1 MSNVIYFDSLTAT
14 EPQGASWEKMM
25 EVLRSDF
32 LKEKTLKYRALLSQL
47 DQAEASGDKA
57 AIDGIKA
64 EMKNVKTGCPAIVCQ
79 ALLEGGK
86 DKTCIR
92 DYTGYMMADFDHVPA
107 DRLAEALAKVKA
119 DPYAFVVYTTIS
131 GRGFRVIARVD
142 EKVTE
147 VNFRAAWL
155 SVNEYF
161 KGVTGLG
168 YDTQCSN
175 VTRLCGLAWDA
186 KAEYHPVAKRVK
198 VKHSLDSKKA
208 RKGKGAGRP
217 AKAANLSERVRQMV
231 EADGAVYADGR
242 HNDYVSRCIYL
253 MNRYG
258 VPIDNCIEWALDEF
272 DDYDASHPKTVES
285 MVRNIYQKHSDEH
298 ATLAASTSSRK
309 ASISEMENFIS
320 ERYNI
325 RLNLLSMKLEFC
337 EKPHN
342 DNVNDTSRSHSSLD
356 DTSRSHSSL
365 DDTSRSHSSF
375 FILHS
380 SFNTVDDRFV
390 KSLWR
395 KMQLAGINADLQA
408 LFNILGSDFVEAYHP
423 FKSWIERLPA
433 WDGTTDY
440 IRQFFSLVHC
450 ADICDEEFHRYTRC
464 WFLAM
469 VASVMYDDAVNHCIL
484 TFIGRQGTYKST
496 FMLYILP
503 PHLRQFFA
511 TKSNSFQLTKDDRLM
526 LAQNI
531 VISLEEIDSMAPKEI
546 NQLKAFTTL
555 PQVNERPPYGHNT
568 MLMPRVA
575 SLTATGNNLTF
586 LTDQTGNRRWLP
598 FHVMGIDNPR
608 TAHIPYEG
616 MYAQALALIRGG
628 ERYWLEDSDIRKLNE
643 HNRNFMAPDPATEL
657 IVTYFMH
664 PRSEAE
670 TKYMTATKIA
680 ARFAPAVKLS
690 STKVGLAMAELG
702 FEQHRQK
709 NGRFWKVAERPQC
722 DIDSCIPD
730 IDHSELHESDMPF

>member
-92 DYTGYMMADFDHVPA
+92 DYTGYMMADFDHVPD

-119 DPYAFVVYTTIS
+119 DPYTFVVYTTIS

-342 DNVNDTSRSHSSLD
+342 DNIN

-450 ADICDEEFHRYTRC
+450 ADISDEEFHRYTRC

>member
-92 DYTGYMMADFDHVPA
+92 DYTGYMMADFDHVPD

-119 DPYAFVVYTTIS
+119 DPYTFVVYTTIS

-161 KGVTGLG
+161 KGVTGLD

-175 VTRLCGLAWDA
+175 VTRLCGLAWDV

-272 DDYDASHPKTVES
+272 DDYAASHPKTVES

-342 DNVNDTSRSHSSLD
+342 DNVN

-450 ADICDEEFHRYTRC
+450 ADISDEEFHRYTRC

>member
-1 MSNVIYFDSLTAT
+1 MSKVIYFDSLTAT
-14 EPQGASWEKMM
+14 EPQGVSWEKMM

-47 DQAEASGDKA
+47 EQAEAAGDKEA
-57 AIDGIKA
+57 ADSVKA
-64 EMKNVKTGCPAIVCQ
+64 EMKIQKTGCPAIVCQ
-79 ALLEGGK
+79 AELEGGK

-92 DYTGYMMADFDHVPA
+92 DYTGYMMADFDHVPD
-107 DRLAEALAKVKA
+107 DRLADAIAKVKA
-119 DPYAFVVYTTIS
+119 DAYTFVVYTTIS

-147 VNFRAAWL
+147 ANYRAAWL

-161 KGVTGLG
+161 KGVTGLD
-168 YDTQCSN
+168 YDTQCGN

-198 VKHSLDSKKA
+198 VKHSLDSKRA

-217 AKAANLSERVRQMV
+217 AKAANLGERVRQMV

-258 VPIDNCIEWALDEF
+258 VPIDNCTEWALNEF
-272 DDYDASHPKTVES
+272 GDYAASHPKAIET
-285 MVRNIYQKHSDEH
+285 MVRNVYQNHSEEH
-298 ATLAASTSSRK
+298 ATLTASTSSRK
-309 ASISEMENFIS
+309 ASIREMEKFIS

-325 RLNLLSMKLEFC
+325 RLNLLSMKLEFS

-342 DNVNDTSRSHSSLD
+342 DNINP
-356 DTSRSHSSL
+356 SL

-375 FILHS
+375 FILNS
-380 SFNTVDDRFV
+380 SFNIVDDRFV

-395 KMQLAGINADLQA
+395 QMQLAGINADLQA
-408 LFNILGSDFVEAYHP
+408 VFNILGSDFVEAYHP
-423 FKSWIERLPA
+423 FKSWIESLPA

-440 IRQFFSLVHC
+440 IRQFFSMVHC
-450 ADICDEEFHRYTRC
+450 ADISDEEFHRYTRC

-469 VASVMYDDAVNHCIL
+469 VASVMYDDVVNHCIL

-496 FMLYILP
+496 FMLHILP
-503 PHLRQFFA
+503 PHLRAFFA
-511 TKSNSFQLTKDDRLM
+511 TKSNSFQLSKDDRLM

-568 MLMPRVA
+568 MIMPRVA

-598 FHVMGIDNPR
+598 FHVMGIDNPW
-608 TAHIPYEG
+608 TAQIPYEG

-628 ERYWLEDSDIRKLNE
+628 ERYWLDDNDIRSLNE
-643 HNRNFMAPDPATEL
+643 HNRSFMAPDPATEL

-664 PRSEAE
+664 PRSESE

-680 ARFAPAVKLS
+680 ARFAPAVKIAS
-690 STKVGLAMAELG
+690 NKIGLAMAELG
-702 FEQHRQK
+702 YEQVRTH

-722 DIDSCIPD
+722 DIDSSIPD
-730 IDHSELHESDMPF
+730 TDHSESHESDMPF

>member
-92 DYTGYMMADFDHVPA
+92 DYTGYMMADFDHVPD

-342 DNVNDTSRSHSSLD
+342 DNIN

-546 NQLKAFTTL
+546 NQLTAFTTL

>member
-14 EPQGASWEKMM
+14 EPQGVSWEKMM

-92 DYTGYMMADFDHVPA
+92 DYTGYMMADFDHVPD

-119 DPYAFVVYTTIS
+119 DPYTFVVYTTIS

-356 DTSRSHSSL
+356 DTSRSHSS
-365 DDTSRSHSSF
+365 F

-464 WFLAM
+464 WVLAM

-608 TAHIPYEG
+608 TAHIPFEG

>member
-1 MSNVIYFDSLTAT
+1 MSKVIYFDSLTAT
-14 EPQGASWEKMM
+14 EPQGVSWEKMM

-92 DYTGYMMADFDHVPA
+92 DYTGYMMADFDHVPD

-119 DPYAFVVYTTIS
+119 DPYTFVVYTTIS

-147 VNFRAAWL
+147 ANYRAAWL

-161 KGVTGLG
+161 KGVTGLD
-168 YDTQCSN
+168 YDTQCGN

-272 DDYDASHPKTVES
+272 DDYAASHPKTVES

-342 DNVNDTSRSHSSLD
+342 DNVN

-450 ADICDEEFHRYTRC
+450 ADISDEEFHRYTRC

-575 SLTATGNNLTF
+575 SLTATGNNLTCR
-586 LTDQTGNRRWLP
+586 TDQTGNRRWLP

>member
-119 DPYAFVVYTTIS
+119 DPYTFVVYTTIS

-356 DTSRSHSSL
+356 DTSRSHSS
-365 DDTSRSHSSF
+365 F

-450 ADICDEEFHRYTRC
+450 ADISDEEFHRYTRC

>member
-119 DPYAFVVYTTIS
+119 DPYTFVVYTTIS

-356 DTSRSHSSL
+356 DTSRSHSS
-365 DDTSRSHSSF
+365 F

-380 SFNTVDDRFV
+380 SFNIVDDRFV

-450 ADICDEEFHRYTRC
+450 ADISDEEFHRYTRC

>member
-119 DPYAFVVYTTIS
+119 DPYTFVVYTTIS

-198 VKHSLDSKKA
+198 GKHSLDFKKA
-208 RKGKGAGRP
+208 REGKGAVRP

-342 DNVNDTSRSHSSLD
+342 DNVNDTSRSHSS
-356 DTSRSHSSL
+356 
-365 DDTSRSHSSF
+365 F

-450 ADICDEEFHRYTRC
+450 ADISDEEFHRYTRC

-511 TKSNSFQLTKDDRLM
+511 TKSNSFPLTKDARLM

>member
-14 EPQGASWEKMM
+14 EPQGLSWEKMM

-92 DYTGYMMADFDHVPA
+92 DYTGYMMADFDHVPD

-272 DDYDASHPKTVES
+272 DDYAASHPKTVES

-356 DTSRSHSSL
+356 DTSRSHSS
-365 DDTSRSHSSF
+365 F

-380 SFNTVDDRFV
+380 SFNIVDDRFV

>member
-14 EPQGASWEKMM
+14 EPQGLSWEKMM

-92 DYTGYMMADFDHVPA
+92 DYTGYMMADFDHVPD

-119 DPYAFVVYTTIS
+119 DPYTFVVYTTIS

-198 VKHSLDSKKA
+198 VKHSLDSKRA

-217 AKAANLSERVRQMV
+217 AKAANLGERVRQMV

-272 DDYDASHPKTVES
+272 DDYAASHPKTVES

-342 DNVNDTSRSHSSLD
+342 DNVN

-450 ADICDEEFHRYTRC
+450 ADISDEEFHRYTRC

>member
-92 DYTGYMMADFDHVPA
+92 DYTGYMMADFDHVPD

-119 DPYAFVVYTTIS
+119 DPYTFVVYTTIS

-356 DTSRSHSSL
+356 DTSRSHSS
-365 DDTSRSHSSF
+365 F

-450 ADICDEEFHRYTRC
+450 ADISDEEFHRYTRC

>member
-92 DYTGYMMADFDHVPA
+92 DYTGYMMADFDHVPD

-119 DPYAFVVYTTIS
+119 DPYTFVVYTTIS

-272 DDYDASHPKTVES
+272 DDYAASHPKTVES

-342 DNVNDTSRSHSSLD
+342 DNVN

-450 ADICDEEFHRYTRC
+450 ADISDEEFHRYTRC

-664 PRSEAE
+664 PRSESE

>member
-119 DPYAFVVYTTIS
+119 DPYTFVVYTTIS

-161 KGVTGLG
+161 KGVTGLD

-342 DNVNDTSRSHSSLD
+342 DNIN

-450 ADICDEEFHRYTRC
+450 ADISDEEFHRYTRC

-496 FMLYILP
+496 LMLYILP

>member
-272 DDYDASHPKTVES
+272 DDYAASHPKTVES

-342 DNVNDTSRSHSSLD
+342 DNVN

-484 TFIGRQGTYKST
+484 TFIGRHGTYKST

>member
-32 LKEKTLKYRALLSQL
+32 LKEKTLKYRAMLSQL

-92 DYTGYMMADFDHVPA
+92 DYTGYMMADFDHVPD

-119 DPYAFVVYTTIS
+119 DPYTFVVYTTIS

-356 DTSRSHSSL
+356 DTSRSHSS
-365 DDTSRSHSSF
+365 F

-450 ADICDEEFHRYTRC
+450 ADISDEEFHRYTRC

>member
-14 EPQGASWEKMM
+14 EPQGVSWEKMM

-92 DYTGYMMADFDHVPA
+92 DYTGYMMADFDHVPD

-119 DPYAFVVYTTIS
+119 DPYTFVVYTTIS

-175 VTRLCGLAWDA
+175 VTRLCGLAWDV

-325 RLNLLSMKLEFC
+325 RLNLLSMKLEAAG
-337 EKPHN
+337 EP
-342 DNVNDTSRSHSSLD
+342 
-356 DTSRSHSSL
+356 
-365 DDTSRSHSSF
+365 
-375 FILHS
+375 
-380 SFNTVDDRFV
+380 VDDRFV

-450 ADICDEEFHRYTRC
+450 ADISDEEFHRYTRC

>member
-1 MSNVIYFDSLTAT
+1 
-14 EPQGASWEKMM
+14 
-25 EVLRSDF
+25 
-32 LKEKTLKYRALLSQL
+32 
-47 DQAEASGDKA
+47 
-57 AIDGIKA
+57 
-64 EMKNVKTGCPAIVCQ
+64 
-79 ALLEGGK
+79 
-86 DKTCIR
+86 
-92 DYTGYMMADFDHVPA
+92 
-107 DRLAEALAKVKA
+107 
-119 DPYAFVVYTTIS
+119 
-131 GRGFRVIARVD
+131 
-142 EKVTE
+142 
-147 VNFRAAWL
+147 
-155 SVNEYF
+155 
-161 KGVTGLG
+161 
-168 YDTQCSN
+168 
-175 VTRLCGLAWDA
+175 
-186 KAEYHPVAKRVK
+186 
-198 VKHSLDSKKA
+198 
-208 RKGKGAGRP
+208 
-217 AKAANLSERVRQMV
+217 
-231 EADGAVYADGR
+231 
-242 HNDYVSRCIYL
+242 
-253 MNRYG
+253 
-258 VPIDNCIEWALDEF
+258 
-272 DDYDASHPKTVES
+272 
-285 MVRNIYQKHSDEH
+285 
-298 ATLAASTSSRK
+298 
-309 ASISEMENFIS
+309 MENVIS

-342 DNVNDTSRSHSSLD
+342 DNVN

>member
-92 DYTGYMMADFDHVPA
+92 DYTGYMMADFDHVPD

-175 VTRLCGLAWDA
+175 VTRLCGLAWDV

-272 DDYDASHPKTVES
+272 DDYAASHPKTVES

-342 DNVNDTSRSHSSLD
+342 DNIN

-450 ADICDEEFHRYTRC
+450 ADISDEEFHRYTRC

>member
-92 DYTGYMMADFDHVPA
+92 DYTGYMMADFDHVPD

-342 DNVNDTSRSHSSLD
+342 DNIN

-586 LTDQTGNRRWLP
+586 LSDQTGNRRWLP